1 MADAVTSQTL
11 VDTSGTKTVMKFTNM
26 CDGSGETLVTK
37 MDASAL
43 SFMTEDATKSV
54 AKIWWAVNTTNGK
67 SGIEL
72 LWAGSGTSAANST
85 ICLLS
90 GRGFHDYY
98 TAGNSIGNNATL
110 TANTSPAGDL
120 LLSTKGFVAG
130 DNYTIIIEVRQM
142 SKRKPKDCSRE
153 ILERIVGTKS
163 KTYLAEAFKL
173 AFAEKYDVKRE
184 EIKQGIVDKVY
195 NKEKVE
201 K

>member
-26 CDGSGETLVTK
+26 SDGSGETLVTK

-43 SFMTEDATKSV
+43 TFMTEDATKSI

-67 SGIEL
+67 SGVEL
-72 LWAGSGTSAANST
+72 LWAGSGSSAANST
-85 ICLLS
+85 ICFLS

-120 LLSTKGFVAG
+120 LISTKGFVAG
-130 DNYTIIIEVRQM
+130 DNYTIIVEVRQM
-142 SKRKPKDCSRE
+142 SKRKPKDRSRQ

-163 KTYLAEAFKL
+163 KATLAEAFKL
-173 AFAEKYDVKRE
+173 AFAEKYGVKRE

>member
-26 CDGSGETLVTK
+26 SDGSGETLVTK

-43 SFMTEDATKSV
+43 TFMTEDATKSV

-67 SGIEL
+67 SGVEL
-72 LWAGSGTSAANST
+72 LWAGSGSSAANST
-85 ICLLS
+85 IAFLS

-98 TAGNSIGNNATL
+98 TAGNSIANNATL

-120 LLSTKGFVAG
+120 LISTKGFVAG
-130 DNYTIIIEVRQM
+130 DNYTIIVEVRQM
-142 SKRKPKDCSRE
+142 SKRKPKDYSKA

-163 KTYLAEAFKL
+163 KATLAEAFKL
-173 AFAEKYDVKRE
+173 AFAEKYNVKRE

>member
-26 CDGSGETLVTK
+26 SDGSGETLVTK

-43 SFMTEDATKSV
+43 TFMTEDATKSI
-54 AKIWWAVNTTNGK
+54 AKLWWAVNTTNGK
-67 SGIEL
+67 SGVEL
-72 LWAGSGTSAANST
+72 LWAGSGSSAANST
-85 ICLLS
+85 ICFLS

-120 LLSTKGFVAG
+120 LISTKGFVAG

-142 SKRKPKDCSRE
+142 SKRKPKDRSRE

-163 KTYLAEAFKL
+163 KATLAEAFKL